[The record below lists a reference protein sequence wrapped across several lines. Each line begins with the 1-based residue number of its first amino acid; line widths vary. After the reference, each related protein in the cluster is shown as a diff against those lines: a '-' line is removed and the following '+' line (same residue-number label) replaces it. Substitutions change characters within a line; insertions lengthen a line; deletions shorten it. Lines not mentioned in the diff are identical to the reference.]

1 MGKKL
6 KGTYALVDGVPDL
19 VGSRVEC
26 TGCEIP
32 KLAIA
37 SMRKGSSY
45 CDVHLKSK
53 GTGEDG
59 GEEDRVPLEKGA
71 KLSQCMSAMLVQL
84 EARCSVVSSRRSE
97 TCR

>member
-1 MGKKL
+1 MKS
-6 KGTYALVDGVPDL
+6 TYALVEGVPDL

-53 GTGEDG
+53 GTDEDAGEV
-59 GEEDRVPLEKGA
+59 DRVPLEEGA
-71 KLSQCMSAMLVQL
+71 ILSQCMSAMLFQL
-84 EARCSVVSSRRSE
+84 EASCSVVF
-97 TCR
+97 